1 MTKPKR
7 PTRKP
12 TMKAKPE
19 PMSPYHRAQQAF
31 ARQRQVLELAL
42 AGQRQTEIGEVVGM
56 SQRGVGKMLK
66 RLRQEGLFDPDAA
79 QLTARQVAAAVAL
92 DVPAPLAE
100 KRRRAPG
107 AGRPPAGEGGR
118 MVRDLPTVST
128 TMTLGTVATLRALS
142 VVRGVGMW
150 RLMELGVSLIPITKE
165 EGQLAEGL
173 AERELSRLRLK
184 HPKAW

>member
-12 TMKAKPE
+12 LVKAKPA

-31 ARQRQVLELAL
+31 ARQKQVLELAL
-42 AGQRQTEIGEVVGM
+42 AGKRQAEIGLVVGM
-56 SQRGVGKMLK
+56 SQRGVGLMLA
-66 RLRQEGLFDPDAA
+66 RLREEGLFNPDAA
-79 QLTARQVAAAVAL
+79 AVTARQVAAAAAL

-118 MVRDLPTVST
+118 MVRDLPTVSLKLPLE
-128 TMTLGTVATLRALS
+128 TLASLKAIS
-142 VVRGVGMW
+142 IVRGVSVW
-150 RLMELGVSLIPITKE
+150 RLVELGVSLLPVSAE
-165 EGQLAEGL
+165 ENKIAKPL
-173 AERELSRLRLK
+173 AEREFSRLRLR
-184 HPKAW
+184 HPRAW